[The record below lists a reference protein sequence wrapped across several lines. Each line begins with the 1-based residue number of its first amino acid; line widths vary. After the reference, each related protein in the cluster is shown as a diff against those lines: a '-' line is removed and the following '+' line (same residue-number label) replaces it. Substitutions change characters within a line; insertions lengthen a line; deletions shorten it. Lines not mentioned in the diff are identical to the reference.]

1 MPNHKTVKLNIGGT
15 FFETTQETLRDSGY
29 FCGLLNKNWA
39 EGNTNNDTIFVDRDG
54 FLFRFILLY
63 LRTDELDVENK
74 YLSSLKNEADFY
86 LLHRLTQLIETA
98 MHQRQTKTEYKL
110 LNHEEFTSMSTI
122 DVREAMASINTY
134 GMGPDKKQFIKSF
147 LRIQN
152 VSNCPRGISIHD
164 NINGSCGKRC
174 NNTRDGEFENKDFH
188 HRAMYLVLVKS
199 DQ

>member
-54 FLFRFILLY
+54 FLFRFILL
-63 LRTDELDVENK
+63 
-74 YLSSLKNEADFY
+74 
-86 LLHRLTQLIETA
+86 HRLTQLIETA

-110 LNHEEFTSMSTI
+110 LDHEEFTSMSTI